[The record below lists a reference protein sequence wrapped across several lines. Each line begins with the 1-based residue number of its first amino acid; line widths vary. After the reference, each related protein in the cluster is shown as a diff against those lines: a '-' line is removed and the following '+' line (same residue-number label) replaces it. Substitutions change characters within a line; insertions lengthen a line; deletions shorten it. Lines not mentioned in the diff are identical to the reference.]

1 MSLFLKKILPLVIL
15 LAVTGGC
22 SRGENEV
29 QSESG
34 IYLGTIVKIS
44 IYDSAPEGIF
54 ERIFTLIQDF
64 ENKFSRNIPESE
76 ISAINSNSGK
86 NGIAVSEDTFNLVE
100 KGIEY
105 SEISDG
111 KFDLSI
117 GPLVS
122 LWGIGTENA
131 KVPSENEINKILK
144 LTDYRKIELDRS
156 RLTVR
161 LAEENMEID
170 CGAIAKGY
178 IADRIADLLVSEG
191 VKSAIINL
199 GGNILTIGSKPDGVS
214 FRIGIQDPS
223 DARGVYIG
231 IVNLKGKSIVTSGI
245 YERYFEEN
253 GKRYHHILDPDTGSP
268 VKNRILGISVI
279 TEKSVDGDA
288 LSTTL
293 YTMGVE
299 KGLIYAG
306 NDKNIE
312 VLYVT
317 DENEIHM
324 SDGFKDLFKLKS
336 SKYSVASE

>member
-1 MSLFLKKILPLVIL
+1 MFLSLKIILPLLILPVIM
-15 LAVTGGC
+15 GGC
-22 SRGENEV
+22 SRTEYEV
-29 QSESG
+29 ESESA
-34 IYLGTIVKIS
+34 IYLETIVKIS
-44 IYDSAPEGIF
+44 IYDSAPEGVF
-54 ERIFTLIQDF
+54 NRIFTLIQDF

-86 NGIAVSEDTFNLVE
+86 NGIPVSEDTFNLIK
-100 KGIEY
+100 KGLEY
-105 SEISDG
+105 SKISGG

-131 KVPSENEINKILK
+131 KVPPESEIIKTLK
-144 LTDYRKIELDRS
+144 LTDYRKIELDKNS
-156 RLTVR
+156 FNVG
-161 LAEENMEID
+161 LADKNMEID

-178 IADRIADLLVSEG
+178 IADRTADLLKSEG

-199 GGNILTIGSKPDGVS
+199 GGNILTIGSKPDGTP

-223 DARGVYIG
+223 DVRGEYIG
-231 IVNLKGKSIVTSGI
+231 IVTLIGKSIVTSGI

-253 GKRYHHILDPDTGSP
+253 GERYHHILDTDTGYP
-268 VKNRILGISVI
+268 VINRILGISVI
-279 TEKSVDGDA
+279 TDKSVDGDA

-306 NDKNIE
+306 NDKDIE

-324 SDGFKDLFKLKS
+324 SEGFKDHFNLKS
-336 SKYSVASE
+336 SKYSVVAE